1 MAAPVIVAVIIAVVV
16 ACCLFLVRLRVKGP
30 SNTADEMPEGEVEDE
45 GDKSFFFKELVLEEI
60 AERDDVR
67 SAIQIQNAIE
77 SSGNHEEDI
86 CERMT
91 EEQAEE
97 QRKIPEQTVEMEGK
111 LQAVCERE
119 REVKGEGKKESEGA
133 EYGQEQTENEN
144 NKVRREGGDG
154 FIDIITFEKNQKGG
168 GIMDPLIQVPVLI
181 GEGSIQ
187 KMVESTVTLANPA
200 VKIREIR
207 ARVDDLRTDV
217 IQDKVIIQATLHKQI
232 FYVGA
237 DAVIHHQTEFIPVSY
252 FVDILGA
259 APGMNVT
266 VTPTIEHVNYTLLDP
281 TTVHQKVILVFK
293 AVVSDTQ
300 LLEVIPGIGTP
311 LYYVPQVAGQGSQQL
326 IVETAVQLS
335 NPAQKVDEITAAV
348 KDITTDVITDKVV
361 IQGILHKQ
369 IFYVGTDNIEYHQAE
384 DVPFSLFV
392 DVTGAGPGMNVQVK
406 PVIET
411 INYTL
416 ENETGLLQ
424 KVVMQFSVIV
434 TQNTELNLL
443 PVTGKTI
450 LAEQVKGEVTGQTLL
465 QDIVTME
472 RPAQKIRNIEAAVTD
487 ITCQVITNKVIIQGT
502 VHKQIFYIGTDNI
515 EYEQGEDVDFSFF
528 VDLTGA
534 APGMKC
540 IPFPSVESVIP
551 ELLSET
557 QLLEKVVLKVDILVT
572 STVRLGVDDC
582 NIRYP
587 V

>member
-1 MAAPVIVAVIIAVVV
+1 MTAPVVVAVIIAVVV
-16 ACCLFLVRLRVKGP
+16 ACCLFLVRLRFKGRP
-30 SNTADEMPEGEVEDE
+30 GTPDKMPATAEVENKKEETFFFVQQFVQQEIGERNDVQNVIEGCENDGEGACDHVTEKQEEKEQKKPEETIEGE
-45 GDKSFFFKELVLEEI
+45 
-60 AERDDVR
+60 R
-67 SAIQIQNAIE
+67 
-77 SSGNHEEDI
+77 
-86 CERMT
+86 
-91 EEQAEE
+91 
-97 QRKIPEQTVEMEGK
+97 EM
-111 LQAVCERE
+111 QAVCERG
-119 REVKGEGKKESEGA
+119 REVKSEGKEESEGE
-133 EYGQEQTENEN
+133 EYGREQTEDD
-144 NKVRREGGDG
+144 KIQQEGGKG
-154 FIDIITFEKNQKGG
+154 FTDIISFEKNQKGED
-168 GIMDPLIQVPVLI
+168 IMDPLIQVPVLI

-187 KMVESTVTLANPA
+187 KMVESTITLANPA

-217 IQDKVIIQATLHKQI
+217 IQDKVIIQGTLHKQI

-266 VTPTIEHVNYTLLDP
+266 VTPTIEHVAYTLLDP
-281 TTVHQKVILVFK
+281 TILHQKVILVFE
-293 AVVSDTQ
+293 AVISDTQ

-326 IVETAVQLS
+326 IVETTVQLS

-361 IQGILHKQ
+361 IQGVLHKQ

-392 DVTGAGPGMNVQVK
+392 DVTGAGAGMNVQVK

-416 ENETGLLQ
+416 ENETSLLQ
-424 KVVMQFSVIV
+424 KVVIQFSVIV

-443 PVTGKTI
+443 PITGKTI
-450 LAEQVKGEVTGQTLL
+450 LVEEVKGEATGQTLL

-472 RPAQKIRNIEAAVTD
+472 RPTQKIRNIEAAVTD
-487 ITCQVITNKVIIQGT
+487 IACQVITNKVIIQGT
-502 VHKQIFYIGTDNI
+502 IHKQIFYIGTDNI

-534 APGMKC
+534 APGMNC
-540 IPFPSVESVIP
+540 TLVPTIESVIP

-557 QLLEKVVLKVDILVT
+557 QLLQKVVLKVDILVT
-572 STVRLGVDDC
+572 STVRLGEIPAV
-582 NIRYP
+582 
-587 V
+587 